1 MGGWCQHCRLI
12 RSSRVGQ
19 REPRGVVD
27 LGSSCYSQSFVD
39 KEMFTGRWW
48 VIEEDAAGGRA
59 SSARCGSATKGC
71 SNELWLHR
79 LILYEL
85 RWEDDPPAADLEF
98 AAMIITFG
106 ISTLMAGKCCRRSG
120 RVVALQGGARD
131 SGDPAGNLTALCV
144 N

>member
-1 MGGWCQHCRLI
+1 M
-12 RSSRVGQ
+12 
-19 REPRGVVD
+19 D
-27 LGSSCYSQSFVD
+27 LGRRCFSPSFVD

-59 SSARCGSATKGC
+59 SSARCGSATKVCG
-71 SNELWLHR
+71 NELWLHR

-98 AAMIITFG
+98 AAKMITFG
-106 ISTLMAGKCCRRSG
+106 IFTPMARKCCRRSG
-120 RVVALQGGARD
+120 HVVALQMLHGGARD

-144 N
+144 DLGSHHS